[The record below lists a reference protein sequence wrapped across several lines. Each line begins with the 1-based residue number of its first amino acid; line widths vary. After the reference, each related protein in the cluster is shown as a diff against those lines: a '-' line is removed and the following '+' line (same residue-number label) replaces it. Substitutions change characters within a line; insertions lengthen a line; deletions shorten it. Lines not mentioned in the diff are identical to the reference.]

1 MRGKVLDGDVGR
13 GAEVDLLALRQQ
25 AQRVE
30 EAVGPGARLVDA
42 HDDRVA
48 LLRDVAQMLD
58 HLHGGRGVQP
68 RCRLVQQEDGGPMQQ
83 FDGDAQ
89 AALLATRDA
98 FNQRVSYAG
107 VGANQQ
113 SHLHDDLLDR
123 LLSGLRRDRSEPRGV
138 AQRLA
143 HGEASQ
149 ERILL
154 RNVTDDLADVGWMLL
169 AADQNLARGGAATHT
184 TAQEVKQRGLAA
196 SRGSHDGH
204 HLSWVAM
211 TRNIAHNCLTPT
223 TPQRDCMTKP
233 RPRDR
238 VSSLQIIDASPGT
251 FASRH
256 HFRHD

>member
-196 SRGSHDGH
+196 SRGAHDGH
-204 HLSWVAM
+204 HLPRIAM
-211 TRNIAHNCLTPT
+211 TKHIVHNCFTLT
-223 TPQRDCMTKP
+223 TPLRHRVSQP
-233 RPRDR
+233 RPRNWIA
-238 VSSLQIIDASPGT
+238 SLHVLDAGH
-251 FASRH
+251 R
-256 HFRHD
+256 